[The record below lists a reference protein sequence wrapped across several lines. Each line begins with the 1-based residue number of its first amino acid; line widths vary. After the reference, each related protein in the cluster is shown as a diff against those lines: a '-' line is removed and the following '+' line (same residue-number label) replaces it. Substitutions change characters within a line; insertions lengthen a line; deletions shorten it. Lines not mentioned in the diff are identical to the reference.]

1 MEQINTTNFQRAQ
14 ALQMQQLQETVSTK
28 ENSNDSSSDDV
39 DEKKNQQPLVRL
51 FLVQLWYLSVME
63 KKGLKPIGFICIEG

>member
-1 MEQINTTNFQRAQ
+1 MQYIKCNSNFMEQINTTNFQRAQ

-51 FLVQLWYLSVME
+51 FLVQL
-63 KKGLKPIGFICIEG
+63 

>member
-1 MEQINTTNFQRAQ
+1 MQYIKCISNYMEQINTTNFQRAQ

-51 FLVQLWYLSVME
+51 FLVQL
-63 KKGLKPIGFICIEG
+63 